1 MMVLLTTTMV
11 IVMTN
16 VLAMIKYQF
25 ISGLTG
31 ALIPRFPVICWV
43 TAARLMSVLVIT
55 ILAELAAVAP
65 M

>member
-1 MMVLLTTTMV
+1 MV
-11 IVMTN
+11 IVMMTN

-31 ALIPRFPVICWV
+31 ALIPKFPVICWV
-43 TAARLMSVLVIT
+43 DAAAELMSVLVIA
-55 ILAELAAVAP
+55 IQLNWQPVAP